1 MVEWEKFYKIP
12 AGDFAGL
19 IGGGLATTP
28 LLFGEELVTIGTVLS
43 DVPGWIPT
51 SVFTV
56 ADGLLAN
63 YAMNTAKE
71 SSGPWQSF
79 SYGATGS
86 LLAGSLTNLVE
97 TIILLAGHRPPHHE
111 TLTEEIDKL
120 KEIAEQF
127 KVKSEEEAETETE
140 TEEQKSTAL
149 AVPEEAI
156 LRV

>member
-28 LLFGEELVTIGTVLS
+28 LLFGEELVTAGAVLS
-43 DVPGWIPT
+43 NVPGWIPT

-56 ADGLLAN
+56 ADALLAN

-79 SYGATGS
+79 SYGATGG

-120 KEIAEQF
+120 KEIAGQIG
-127 KVKSEEEAETETE
+127 SEAETETETE